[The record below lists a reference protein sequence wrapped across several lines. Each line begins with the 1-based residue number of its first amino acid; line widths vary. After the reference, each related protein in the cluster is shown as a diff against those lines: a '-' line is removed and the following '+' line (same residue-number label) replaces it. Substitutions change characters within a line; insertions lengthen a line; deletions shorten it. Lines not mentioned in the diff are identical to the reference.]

1 MADGTAF
8 DSEEIDKAA
17 KEIGKLMS
25 DMSAFQSLKE
35 HWPNAG
41 KFETAQWLERVVDD
55 RRNGLVAHAERMKN
69 VLEEMETQLSTIA
82 RDFENM
88 DGENAAKMKTKVDD
102 MQRNID
108 SSVASLDKGTESEQH
123 NFSEDPNIKPE
134 DNAGDDDG
142 YNDTLQA

>member
-17 KEIGKLMS
+17 KEIGGIMQ

-41 KFETAQWLERVVDD
+41 KFESAQWLERVVDD

-88 DGENAAKMKTKVDD
+88 DGENAGKIKTKVDD
-102 MQRNID
+102 MRSNID
-108 SSVASLDKGTESEQH
+108 SSVAQLDKGTEADQH
-123 NFSEDPNIKPE
+123 NFSEDPNVKPA
-134 DNAGDDDG
+134 DNGSDGDG
-142 YNDTLQA
+142 YNDTLPA